1 MRKVIGNI
9 RKDTLKKVVAGKFE
23 SGRQTKAKWDYGFLK
38 QLDQPIKREL
48 HREKKILDSLK
59 LLRDINP
66 DASMAVWNF
75 LRLGNQGHEVQVFSI
90 DGENDEEM
98 QRYINEELA
107 PRLGKIYGGGTD
119 QLVNV
124 LNLAGFTYG
133 AVALEVELDKTLTE
147 IVDFHPI
154 QPSKVD
160 FIPKEDTGELE
171 LCQRK
176 PDGTWLRLN
185 PEQVFYVP
193 LDPDIDDPYGRS
205 PMLPA
210 LEAVIFQAEVLN
222 DLRTI
227 THKMG
232 YPRFD
237 VSVSTEAIV
246 NNIPERLQYD
256 KDGTEKFINEYMD
269 TIESAFAEIDID
281 DDFYHDDTIKVEQV
295 SGMGGKSIDFKSLLD
310 ILDRQVTVALKQL
323 PIMLGQNQ
331 STTETHGSIQWEIQV
346 AGIRSIQNMTK
357 RLLEK
362 AYTVALRVKGSQS
375 SVSITFNE
383 VRSKDRQAEATAEAT
398 EINNWI
404 SKVNQGWIDNDEAA
418 NEMVGHDAVAEPKQ
432 RQAGYSDLFGN
443 TQKSKVGEEEDD
455 EGRQIRR
462 FPSEIFLKEKAK

>member
-1 MRKVIGNI
+1 
-9 RKDTLKKVVAGKFE
+9 
-23 SGRQTKAKWDYGFLK
+23 
-38 QLDQPIKREL
+38 
-48 HREKKILDSLK
+48 
-59 LLRDINP
+59 
-66 DASMAVWNF
+66 
-75 LRLGNQGHEVQVFSI
+75 
-90 DGENDEEM
+90 
-98 QRYINEELA
+98 
-107 PRLGKIYGGGTD
+107 
-119 QLVNV
+119 
-124 LNLAGFTYG
+124 
-133 AVALEVELDKTLTE
+133 
-147 IVDFHPI
+147 
-154 QPSKVD
+154 
-160 FIPKEDTGELE
+160 
-171 LCQRK
+171 
-176 PDGTWLRLN
+176 LN

-222 DLRTI
+222 DLRI
-227 THKMG
+227 IAHKMG

-246 NNIPERLQYD
+246 SNIPERLQFD
-256 KDGTEKFINEYMD
+256 KEGSEKFINDYMD
-269 TIESAFAEIDID
+269 TIETAFAEIDID

-375 SVSITFNE
+375 SVSVTFNE

-398 EINNWI
+398 EINNLI
-404 SKVNQGWIDNDEAA
+404 AKVNQGWIDNDEAA
-418 NEMVGHDAVAEPKQ
+418 NEMVGHDAISEPKQ
-432 RQAGYSDLFGN
+432 QVGYSNLFGN
-443 TQKSKVGEEEDD
+443 TQKSKEDEEDDD

-462 FPSEIFLKEKAK
+462 FPSEIFLKEKTK

>member
-1 MRKVIGNI
+1 MTRVIENVRKS
-9 RKDTLKKVVAGKFE
+9 TLKKIVGGKFE
-23 SGRQTKAKWDYGFLK
+23 TGRQTRPKWEYGFLK
-38 QLDQPIKREL
+38 QIDQPIKREL

-75 LRLGNQGHEVQVFSI
+75 LRLGNQGHEVQVF
-90 DGENDEEM
+90 DLNGENDEEM

-133 AVALEVELDKTLTE
+133 AEALEVELDSSLTE
-147 IVDFHPI
+147 VVDFHPI

-160 FIPKEDTGELE
+160 FVPNNETGELE
-171 LCQRK
+171 LCQK
-176 PDGTWLRLN
+176 QSDGKWLRLN
-185 PEQVFYVP
+185 SEQVFYVP

-222 DLRTI
+222 DLRI
-227 THKMG
+227 IAHKMG

-237 VSVSTEAIV
+237 VSVSTEAIIS
-246 NNIPERLQYD
+246 NIPDRLQYD
-256 KDGTEKFINEYMD
+256 KEGTEQFINDYMD
-269 TIESAFAEIDID
+269 TVESAFAEIDID

-375 SVSITFNE
+375 SVSVTFNE
-383 VRSKDRQAEATAEAT
+383 VRSKDRQAEANAEAT

-404 SKVNQGWIDNDEAA
+404 AKVNQGWIDNDEAA
-418 NEMVGHDAVAEPKQ
+418 NEIVGHDAISEPKQ
-432 RQAGYSDLFGN
+432 QVNYSNLFN
-443 TQKSKVGEEEDD
+443 KQQSETDEEEDD
-455 EGRQIRR
+455 ESRQIRR
-462 FPSEIFLKEKAK
+462 FPSEIFLENKLKK

>member
-1 MRKVIGNI
+1 MRKVLGNI

-38 QLDQPIKREL
+38 QLNQPVKREL

-75 LRLGNQGHEVQVFSI
+75 LRLGNQGHEVQVFGI

-98 QRYINEELA
+98 QQYINEDLA
-107 PRLGKIYGGGTD
+107 PRIGKIYGGGTD

-133 AVALEVELDKTLTE
+133 AEALEVELDDSLTE

-154 QPSKVD
+154 QPSKID
-160 FIPKEDTGELE
+160 FIPNEESGELE
-171 LCQRK
+171 LSQRQ
-176 PDGTWLRLN
+176 PDGKWLTLN

-222 DLRTI
+222 DLRI
-227 THKMG
+227 IAHKMG

-246 NNIPERLQYD
+246 SNIPERLQFD
-256 KDGTEKFINEYMD
+256 KEGSEKFINDYMD
-269 TIESAFAEIDID
+269 TIETAFAEIDID

-375 SVSITFNE
+375 SVSVTFNE

-398 EINNWI
+398 EINNLI
-404 SKVNQGWIDNDEAA
+404 AKVNQGWIDNDEAA
-418 NEMVGHDAVAEPKQ
+418 NEMVGHDAISEPKQ
-432 RQAGYSDLFGN
+432 QVGYSNLFGN
-443 TQKSKVGEEEDD
+443 TQKTKEEEKEDDD
-455 EGRQIRR
+455 EGRQIRL
-462 FPSEIFLKEKAK
+462 FPSEIFLKEKTK

>member
-1 MRKVIGNI
+1 
-9 RKDTLKKVVAGKFE
+9 
-23 SGRQTKAKWDYGFLK
+23 
-38 QLDQPIKREL
+38 
-48 HREKKILDSLK
+48 
-59 LLRDINP
+59 
-66 DASMAVWNF
+66 MAVWNF
-75 LRLGNQGHEVQVFSI
+75 LRLGNQGHEVQVFGI

-98 QRYINEELA
+98 QQYINEDLA
-107 PRLGKIYGGGTD
+107 PRIGKIYGGGTD

-133 AVALEVELDKTLTE
+133 AEALEVELDDSLTE

-160 FIPKEDTGELE
+160 FIPNEESGELE
-171 LCQRK
+171 LSQRQ
-176 PDGTWLRLN
+176 PDGKWLTLN

-222 DLRTI
+222 DLRI
-227 THKMG
+227 IAHKMG

-246 NNIPERLQYD
+246 SNIPERLQFD
-256 KDGTEKFINEYMD
+256 KEGSEKFINDYMD
-269 TIESAFAEIDID
+269 TIETAFAEIDID

-375 SVSITFNE
+375 SVSVTFNE

-398 EINNWI
+398 EINNLI
-404 SKVNQGWIDNDEAA
+404 AKVNQGWIDNDEAA
-418 NEMVGHDAVAEPKQ
+418 NEMVGHDAISEPKQ
-432 RQAGYSDLFGN
+432 QVGYSNLFGN
-443 TQKSKVGEEEDD
+443 TQKSKEDEEDDD

-462 FPSEIFLKEKAK
+462 FPSEIFLKEKTK

>member
-1 MRKVIGNI
+1 LN
-9 RKDTLKKVVAGKFE
+9 
-23 SGRQTKAKWDYGFLK
+23 
-38 QLDQPIKREL
+38 QPVKREL

-75 LRLGNQGHEVQVFSI
+75 LRLGNQGHEVQVFGI

-98 QRYINEELA
+98 QQYINEDLA
-107 PRLGKIYGGGTD
+107 PRIGKIYGGGTD

-133 AVALEVELDKTLTE
+133 AEALEVELDDSLTE

-160 FIPKEDTGELE
+160 FIPNEESGELE
-171 LCQRK
+171 LSQRQ
-176 PDGTWLRLN
+176 PDGKWLTLN

-222 DLRTI
+222 DLRI
-227 THKMG
+227 IAHKMG

-246 NNIPERLQYD
+246 SNIPERLQFD
-256 KDGTEKFINEYMD
+256 KEGSEKFINDYMD
-269 TIESAFAEIDID
+269 TIETAFAEIDID

-375 SVSITFNE
+375 SVSVTFNE

-398 EINNWI
+398 EINNLI
-404 SKVNQGWIDNDEAA
+404 AKVNQGWIDNDEAA
-418 NEMVGHDAVAEPKQ
+418 NEMVGHDAISEPKQ
-432 RQAGYSDLFGN
+432 QVGYSNLFGN
-443 TQKSKVGEEEDD
+443 TQKSKEDEEDDD

-462 FPSEIFLKEKAK
+462 FPSEIFLKEKTK